1 MLLYTV
7 VWWKDATL
15 NALQFDFW
23 EESKEQLK
31 MNVALPSAA
40 LKVLL
45 SVLVCLCVCVS
56 IRRPKWFYGL
66 EACLLIYCK

>member
-45 SVLVCLCVCVS
+45 SVLVCLCVCVLALE
-56 IRRPKWFYGL
+56 GL
-66 EACLLIYCK
+66 SDFTV